1 MPDLGKYAIEVLSAY
16 GVSLLLIAGLLV
28 MSVRRGSKARAQL
41 RRLEEETVRHAKD

>member
-41 RRLEEETVRHAKD
+41 RQLEEETVRHAKD